1 MRANLTSDERQL
13 KAGMN
18 PVDVSIGQMLDL
30 AKLAKIEFD
39 VVEGRLVMFSSQ
51 MDWQLWRPV
60 RAYLD
65 EIGVEAIVDY
75 FNRTTGEDRAAL
87 SAAA

>member
-1 MRANLTSDERQL
+1 MRAHLISDEKQL

-51 MDWQLWRPV
+51 MNWKLWKPLR
-60 RAYLD
+60 RYLD
-65 EIGVEAIVDY
+65 EIGVQPAIDGSS
-75 FNRTTGEDRAAL
+75 RQDSSSSSCRRMG
-87 SAAA
+87 